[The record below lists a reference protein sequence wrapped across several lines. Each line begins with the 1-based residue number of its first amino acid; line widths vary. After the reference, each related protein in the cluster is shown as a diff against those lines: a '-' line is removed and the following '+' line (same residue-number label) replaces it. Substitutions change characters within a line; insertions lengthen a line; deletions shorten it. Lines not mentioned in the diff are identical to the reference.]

1 MKRARK
7 SESLTGGT
15 GDVNP
20 QKFVMR
26 VAQTGADTSTLG
38 QIPLP
43 VPRTPTSAGE
53 ATVMEIL
60 KVFFYINNLNTPPPG
75 LDSEI
80 ILQLTT
86 NPNSITTRDTLLADP
101 RSVTRWSSKIQAGAV
116 PPAGQ
121 DTPVQYKL
129 SKAVDLTDG
138 AGHGFLVAVDNLGL
152 QVWSDGTGVTNV
164 GYCDILYRLK
174 KIGVI
179 EYIGIVQSQQ

>member
-1 MKRARK
+1 MKRGRK

-26 VAQTGADTSTLG
+26 VPQTGADTSTLG

-43 VPRTPTSAGE
+43 VPRTPTSSGE

-60 KVFFYINNLNTPPPG
+60 KVFFYINNWNTPNAG
-75 LDSEI
+75 NDSELL
-80 ILQLTT
+80 LQLTT
-86 NPNSITTRDTLLADP
+86 NPNSSAVKDTLLADP
-101 RSVTRWSSKIQAGAV
+101 RSITRWVTKIQAGGV
-116 PPAGQ
+116 GQ
-121 DTPVQYKL
+121 DGPVIFPL
-129 SKAVDLTDG
+129 SLAVDLTDG

-152 QVWSDGTGVTNV
+152 QVWSEGTGVTNV
-164 GYCDILYRLK
+164 GYCDIMYRLK
-174 KIGVI
+174 KVGVI